1 MARLAANPQVHGNS
15 IKQWSVVSGQWS
27 VPNRVLALLITGC
40 LSLTTCH
47 CFSQDPKS
55 LDLYNQGIKLFGE
68 RKANEAVP
76 FMQEAI
82 RQSPNFLDAHV
93 KLGQLYEFT
102 RKPEPALAAYRE
114 AIRIQPDAAT
124 NGTAYQG
131 AANLLL
137 RLGRYADALPVL
149 ERYQPVFAS
158 QSAQYKRV
166 ARQLETARFGVQA
179 VANPQPVSPRPVS
192 AGLNTT
198 LSQYFP
204 VLTADEQTLLFTALK
219 PEGDEDLMVSR
230 FTGEAWSAPESLS
243 PDINTPENE
252 GTATLA
258 ADGRTVVFT
267 ACQNRRGFG
276 GCDLYQSRKTGD
288 VWSRPTNL
296 GPDINTANYE
306 SQPSLSADGRRLYFI
321 SDRPGGQG
329 RRDIWRSNRD
339 ADGNWQTPVN
349 LGAPVNTAFN
359 EASPFIHA
367 NGQSLFFASEGHTG
381 LGGYDLFVTDS
392 VATAGGAGASNGGTS
407 DGGTTTFLP
416 AAGWSVPQN
425 LGYPINTSED
435 QASLFVSA
443 NGVRGYYSFEEQ
455 KEGVSQRSRLYVFDL
470 PESLRERIK
479 PVSYLKG
486 VVLDGRTKKPMTA
499 QIDLVDL
506 KTNQIVSQV
515 RADPETGQYV
525 AVLPGGGQYALYV
538 SGPNYLFKSLSFD
551 FTGKTTPGAA
561 LSLDV
566 LLEPV
571 GATSRETLNNLFFDS
586 GRYDLADKS
595 RTELDRLAAFLKA
608 NPGVRIEIGGHTDDL
623 GDAATNLALSKKR
636 AQGVVDYLTKAGV
649 VASRVRAVG
658 YGKTRPL
665 LPNTSDEN
673 RRQNRR
679 IEWKVL

>member
-1 MARLAANPQVHGNS
+1 MLLLFILHS
-15 IKQWSVVSGQWS
+15 SLFTLHSYGQD
-27 VPNRVLALLITGC
+27 T
-40 LSLTTCH
+40 
-47 CFSQDPKS
+47 KS
-55 LDLYNQGIKLFGE
+55 LDLYTQGIKLFGE
-68 RKANEAVP
+68 RKATEAIP

-82 RQSPNFLDAHV
+82 KRNPNFLDAYV

-131 AANLLL
+131 AAALLL
-137 RLGRYADALPVL
+137 RLGRYADALPIL
-149 ERYQPVFAS
+149 ERYQPVFS
-158 QSAQYKRV
+158 PQSAQHGRV

-192 AGLNTT
+192 PVLNVTP
-198 LSQYFP
+198 SQYFP

-219 PEGDEDLMVSR
+219 PEGDEDLMVAR
-230 FTGEAWSAPESLS
+230 FNGETWSVPESLS

-252 GTATLA
+252 GTATLS

-288 VWSRPTNL
+288 VWSRPANL
-296 GPDINTANYE
+296 GPNINTANYE
-306 SQPSLSADGRRLYFI
+306 SQPSLSADGRRLYFV
-321 SDRPGGQG
+321 SDRPGGRG
-329 RRDIWRSNRD
+329 RRDIWRSNRG
-339 ADGNWQTPVN
+339 ADGNWQPPVN

-367 NGQSLFFASEGHTG
+367 NGQSLFFASEGHIG

-392 VATAGGAGASNGGTS
+392 VATAGGSGTNN
-407 DGGTTTFLP
+407 FLP
-416 AAGWSVPQN
+416 TADWSIPEN

-443 NGVRGYYSFEEQ
+443 NGARGYYSFEEQ
-455 KEGVSQRSRLYVFDL
+455 KDGVSQRSRLYVFDL
-470 PESLRERIK
+470 PETLRDRIK

-486 VVLDGRTKKPMTA
+486 VVLDGKTKKPMTA
-499 QIDLVDL
+499 RIDLVDL
-506 KTNQIVSQV
+506 KTNQIVSQIQT
-515 RADPETGQYV
+515 DSETGQYV

-538 SGPNYLFKSLSFD
+538 SGPNHLFKSLSFD
-551 FTGKTTPGAA
+551 FTGKAAPGAA

-571 GATSRETLNNLFFDS
+571 GATSHETLNNLFFES

-595 RTELDRLAAFLKA
+595 RTELDRLAAFLKI
-608 NPGVRIEIGGHTDDL
+608 NPAVRIEIGGHTDDL
-623 GDAATNLALSKKR
+623 GDATANLALSKKR
-636 AQGVVDYLTKAGV
+636 AQGVVDYLTKAGID
-649 VASRVRAVG
+649 ASRVRAVG

-665 LPNTSDEN
+665 LQNTSDEN

>member
-1 MARLAANPQVHGNS
+1 MYNVQFLL
-15 IKQWSVVSGQWS
+15 SGLWLK
-27 VPNRVLALLITGC
+27 RRYLALLIIHC
-40 LSLTTCH
+40 PLSIVH
-47 CFSQDPKS
+47 SYGQDGKPI
-55 LDLYNQGIKLFGE
+55 DLYNQGIKLFGE
-68 RKANEAVP
+68 RKATEAIP

-82 RQSPNFLDAHV
+82 KRNPNFLDAYV

-102 RKPEPALAAYRE
+102 RKPEPALTAYRE
-114 AIRIQPDAAT
+114 AIRIQPDATT

-137 RLGRYADALPVL
+137 RLGRYTDALPVL
-149 ERYQPVFAS
+149 ERYQPVFAA
-158 QSAQYKRV
+158 QSSQYKRV
-166 ARQLETARFGVQA
+166 ARQIETAKFGQQA

-192 AGLNTT
+192 PVLNTT
-198 LSQYFP
+198 PSQYFP

-219 PEGDEDLMVSR
+219 PEGDEDLMIAR
-230 FTGEAWSAPESLS
+230 FNGEMWSVPESLS
-243 PDINTPENE
+243 PGINTPENE
-252 GTATLA
+252 GTASLA

-288 VWSRPTNL
+288 TWSNPTNL

-306 SQPSLSADGRRLYFI
+306 SQPSLSADGRRLYFV
-321 SDRPGGQG
+321 SDRPGGKG

-339 ADGNWQTPVN
+339 ADGTWQRPVN

-367 NGQSLFFASEGHTG
+367 NGQSLFFASEGHIG

-392 VATAGGAGASNGGTS
+392 LVTAGSTR
-407 DGGTTTFLP
+407 TTNFLP
-416 AAGWSVPQN
+416 AASWSVPEN

-443 NGVRGYYSFEEQ
+443 NGVRAYYSFEEQ
-455 KEGVSQRSRLYVFDL
+455 KEGISQRSRLYVFDL
-470 PESLRERIK
+470 PESLRERVK

-486 VVLDGRTKKPMTA
+486 VVLGSKTKKPMTA
-499 QIDLVDL
+499 QIDLIDL

-515 RADPETGQYV
+515 QADPETGQYV

-538 SGPNYLFKSLSFD
+538 SGPNHLFKSLSFD
-551 FTGKTTPGAA
+551 FSGKTGPGAA

-571 GATSRETLNNLFFDS
+571 GATSHETLNNLFFDS

-595 RTELDRLAAFLKA
+595 RTELDRLATFLKA
-608 NPGVRIEIGGHTDDL
+608 NPTVRIEIGGHTDDL

-636 AQGVVDYLTKAGV
+636 AQGVVDYLTKAGID
-649 VASRVRAVG
+649 AARVRAVG

-665 LPNTSDEN
+665 LSNTSDEN

>member
-1 MARLAANPQVHGNS
+1 MWFSRCRLILAVLGLLVHCLLVTDNC
-15 IKQWSVVSGQWS
+15 
-27 VPNRVLALLITGC
+27 LA
-40 LSLTTCH
+40 
-47 CFSQDPKS
+47 QDSKS
-55 LDLYNQGIKLFGE
+55 LDLYNQGVKLFGE
-68 RKANEAVP
+68 RKANEAIP

-82 RQSPNFLDAHV
+82 KRNANFLDAYV

-114 AIRIQPDAAT
+114 AIRIQPDPAT
-124 NGTAYQG
+124 NGTAFQG
-131 AANLLL
+131 AAALLL

-158 QSAQYKRV
+158 QSSQYKRV
-166 ARQLETARFGVQA
+166 ARQIETAKFGQQA

-198 LSQYFP
+198 PSQYFP
-204 VLTADEQTLLFTALK
+204 VLTADEQTLLFTALNTD
-219 PEGDEDLMVSR
+219 GDEDLMLAS
-230 FTGEAWSAPESLS
+230 FTGEGWSAPVSLS

-252 GTATLA
+252 GTASLA

-276 GCDLYQSRKTGD
+276 GCDLYQSRKVGD
-288 VWSRPTNL
+288 AWSSPQNL
-296 GPDINTANYE
+296 GPTINTANYE
-306 SQPSLSADGRRLYFI
+306 SQPSLSADGRRLYFV

-339 ADGNWQTPVN
+339 AAGNWQPPIN
-349 LGAPVNTAFN
+349 LGAPVNTTFN

-367 NGQSLFFASEGHTG
+367 NGQSLFFASEGHIG
-381 LGGYDLFVTDS
+381 MGGYDLFVTDS
-392 VATAGGAGASNGGTS
+392 VATAGGNGASSGGTSNGGTS
-407 DGGTTTFLP
+407 NFLST
-416 AAGWSVPQN
+416 AGWSVPKN

-443 NGVRGYYSFEEQ
+443 NGLRAYYSFEEQ

-470 PESLRERIK
+470 PESLRERVK

-486 VVLDGRTKKPMTA
+486 VVLDGKTKKPMTA
-499 QIDLVDL
+499 QIDLIDL

-515 RADPETGQYV
+515 QADSETGQYV

-538 SGPNYLFKSLSFD
+538 SGPNHLFKSLSFD
-551 FTGKTTPGAA
+551 FTGKTDPGAA
-561 LSLDV
+561 LLLDV
-566 LLEPV
+566 LLEPL
-571 GATSRETLNNLFFDS
+571 GATNHETLNNLFFES

-595 RTELDRLAAFLKA
+595 RTELNRLAAFLKA
-608 NPGVRIEIGGHTDDL
+608 SPTVRIEIGGHTDDL

-636 AQGVVDYLTKAGV
+636 AQGVTDYLTKAGID
-649 VASRVRAVG
+649 AIRVRAVG

-665 LPNTSDEN
+665 LPNTSAEN